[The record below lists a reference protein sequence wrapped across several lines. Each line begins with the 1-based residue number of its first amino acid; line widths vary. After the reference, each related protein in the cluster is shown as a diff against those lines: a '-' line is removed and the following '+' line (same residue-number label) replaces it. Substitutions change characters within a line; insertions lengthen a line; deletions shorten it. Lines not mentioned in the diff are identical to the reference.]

1 MPFPT
6 GAGANKIHGEA
17 MAVDLLSVLEAGYQ
31 PADSDA
37 AWMRGVLA
45 AVAPA
50 LDQGMGCVGT
60 IYDLRREARER
71 FGTPVA
77 TSAEAERF
85 AQIAGRAE
93 AEPGTEELTARLF
106 LEGAPLGSASTKSR
120 LGGAWSAHPAIAK
133 HHGPLGVRDVLGLVT
148 QDPRGVGLAVLMP
161 MRRVWTKPTHDIVL
175 WSRIAAHLAAGLR
188 LRSSRDASPEAI
200 ATPEGQI
207 VHAEGPARAKV
218 ERASL
223 GRAVRASERARGKL
237 RRRSPEEAVAIWRGL
252 VSGTWSLVDSIDHD
266 GRRYVVA
273 RRNEPRSP
281 AWTTLTEREAQTV
294 AFAALGHSNK
304 LIAYELGVSISTVA
318 MRLSRA
324 AAKVGAPSRVAL
336 IRAYA
341 ARQRRGP

>member
-1 MPFPT
+1 
-6 GAGANKIHGEA
+6 
-17 MAVDLLSVLEAGYQ
+17 MAVDLLSVLEVGYE
-31 PADSDA
+31 PAVSDA
-37 AWMRGVLA
+37 AWMRRVLA

-50 LDQGMGCVGT
+50 LDQGMGCVGAF
-60 IYDLRREARER
+60 YDVRKDARER
-71 FGTPVA
+71 FGMPVA

-85 AQIAGRAE
+85 ARIAGQAE
-93 AEPGTEELTARLF
+93 AEPGTEGWTARLF
-106 LEGAPLGSASTKSR
+106 LEGAPLGSASTKSG
-120 LGGAWSAHPAIAK
+120 LGAAWPKHPAIAK
-133 HHGPLGVRDVLGLVT
+133 HHGPLGVRDVLGFVT

-161 MRRVWTKPTHDIVL
+161 MPHVRTKPTHDLVV

-188 LRSSRDASPEAI
+188 LRSSRPTTAEAI
-200 ATPEGQI
+200 ATPDGRI
-207 VHAEGPARAKV
+207 VHAEGRARAKE

-237 RRRSPEEAVAIWRGL
+237 RKRDPAEAVAIWRGL

-273 RRNEPRSP
+273 RRNAPRSW
-281 AWTTLTEREAQTV
+281 AWATLTEREAQTV

-341 ARQRRGP
+341 ARQRRGR

>member
-1 MPFPT
+1 
-6 GAGANKIHGEA
+6 

-31 PADSDA
+31 PAVSDA
-37 AWMRGVLA
+37 EWTRGVLA

-50 LDQGMGCVGT
+50 LDQGMGCVGAL
-60 IYDLRREARER
+60 YDLRKGPRER
-71 FGTPVA
+71 FGAPIA
-77 TSAEAERF
+77 TSADAQRF
-85 AQIAGRAE
+85 VEVAGRAE
-93 AEPGTEELTARLF
+93 AEPGTEEFTTRLF
-106 LEGAPLGSASTKSR
+106 LEGAQLGSASAKSR
-120 LGGAWSAHPAIAK
+120 LGGAWATHPAIAK

-148 QDPRGVGLAVLMP
+148 QEPSGVGLAVLMP
-161 MRRVWTKPTHDIVL
+161 MRHVRAKPAHDVVL

-188 LRSSRDASPEAI
+188 LRSSRQVPPEAV
-200 ATPEGQI
+200 ATPEGRI
-207 VHAEGPARAKV
+207 VHAEGSARAKA
-218 ERASL
+218 ERTSL

-252 VSGTWSLVDSIDHD
+252 VSGTWSLVDWIDQD

-273 RRNEPRSP
+273 RRNQPRSP
-281 AWTTLTEREAQTV
+281 AWTKLTEAEAQTV

-341 ARQRRGP
+341 ARKRRGR